1 MKRILCI
8 ILALGLL
15 AGTMFSAYAEEDDD
29 IQFTEDDLREM
40 QEEEEQA
47 ENYVE
52 ADVEGEVF
60 HEKTRE
66 DFNANSPAIY
76 RAKMRSDFNGMIY
89 SEKWKT
95 EKDITSKMRLLDAQ
109 GKKVDILYV
118 GLIWFIV
125 RRDNVIGYV
134 RRQQIAKSDIEPVD
148 PVNTPPFN
156 VQKHAYIAKTATTC
170 HVRKSMTPS
179 KGDGDD
185 GNNWVI
191 LKPGT
196 ELSIL
201 QFYNGWAMVNYWREY
216 GYIDPNEL
224 TDLIPVSPTDEEL
237 FPDSPI
243 AAYTSYYGMTQ
254 DKTNKSRIHNIKTG
268 CAYMS
273 RVLQPG
279 ETLDAN
285 KTMGPYRPSKGYQP
299 APVLTNGTSKLGYGG
314 GTCQVSSTLYNALI
328 QLPDIEI
335 NHRRPHGGNGAK
347 YLPIHCDAAVGNP
360 ELNLIFTNRYDFP
373 IRILCTSNDDG
384 ALLMRIYRYHG
395 EDIETTNE

>member
-8 ILALGLL
+8 ILALGIL
-15 AGTMFSAYAEEDDD
+15 AGTPAFAVAEEDEDV
-29 IQFTEDDLREM
+29 QFTDEELRAMEEDEK
-40 QEEEEQA
+40 EA

-52 ADVEGEVF
+52 AEVQGEVY
-60 HEKTRE
+60 HEKTPE
-66 DFNANSPAIY
+66 DFDMNSPALY
-76 RAKMRSDFNGMIY
+76 TAKMRSDFNGTIY

-95 EKDITSKMRLLDAQ
+95 KDEITSKMKLADAR
-109 GKKVDILYV
+109 GKRVDILYV

-134 RRQQIAKSDIEPVD
+134 RRQQIAKSDIEAVD

-156 VQKHAYIAKTATTC
+156 VQKHSYIARTATTC

-191 LKPGT
+191 LNPGT
-196 ELSIL
+196 ELSIW

-237 FPDSPI
+237 YPDSPI
-243 AAYTSYYGMTQ
+243 AAYTSYYKMQQ
-254 DKTNKSRIHNIKTG
+254 DEINRSRIHNIKTG
-268 CAYMS
+268 CQYIS
-273 RVLQPG
+273 QVLQPG

-285 KTMGPYRPSKGYQP
+285 KTMGPYRPGKGYQP
-299 APVLTNGTSKLGYGG
+299 APVMTNGTTKLGYGG

-335 NHRRPHGGNGAK
+335 NHRRPHGGNGAS

-373 IRILCTSNDDG
+373 IRILGTSYDDG

-395 EDIETTNE
+395 EETAETN

>member
-1 MKRILCI
+1 MYTKKRDNISYTMKEDMLLMKRILCI

-40 QEEEEQA
+40 QEEEDQA

-52 ADVEGEVF
+52 ADVVGEVF

-156 VQKHAYIAKTATTC
+156 VQKHA
-170 HVRKSMTPS
+170 
-179 KGDGDD
+179 
-185 GNNWVI
+185 
-191 LKPGT
+191 
-196 ELSIL
+196 
-201 QFYNGWAMVNYWREY
+201 
-216 GYIDPNEL
+216 
-224 TDLIPVSPTDEEL
+224 
-237 FPDSPI
+237 
-243 AAYTSYYGMTQ
+243 
-254 DKTNKSRIHNIKTG
+254 
-268 CAYMS
+268 
-273 RVLQPG
+273 
-279 ETLDAN
+279 
-285 KTMGPYRPSKGYQP
+285 
-299 APVLTNGTSKLGYGG
+299 
-314 GTCQVSSTLYNALI
+314 
-328 QLPDIEI
+328 
-335 NHRRPHGGNGAK
+335 
-347 YLPIHCDAAVGNP
+347 
-360 ELNLIFTNRYDFP
+360 
-373 IRILCTSNDDG
+373 
-384 ALLMRIYRYHG
+384 
-395 EDIETTNE
+395 